1 MAQHGNPTFVSWI
14 LFTTK
19 VGAFRTSPVNSLYAE
34 ANEPSLNLRWK
45 KLSLQY
51 YLKLKSNR
59 DNPTHKAV
67 FEPLYKDEFIQKD
80 RIIPPFS
87 LRCEADMNCIDTDLE
102 DVAYHQTTRFLKFLY
117 GLVKVQLITIISLQ
131 IRKLQPIP

>member
-1 MAQHGNPTFVSWI
+1 MYGSARQSYLRKLDSIHNQGLRFA
-14 LFTTK
+14 L
-19 VGAFRTSPVNSLYAE
+19 GAFRTSPVINLYAE
-34 ANEPSLNLRWK
+34 ADEPSLNLRRK

-59 DNPTHKAV
+59 DNATHKTI

-87 LRCEADMNCIDTDLE
+87 LRCEADMNCIDIDLD
-102 DVAYHQTTRFLKFLY
+102 DVANNK
-117 GLVKVQLITIISLQ
+117 ISEV
-131 IRKLQPIP
+131 PWT